1 MPRAKI
7 FVPTIG
13 KQNINAKI
21 FFYSFEVDFID
32 ILLKE
37 LYTLLMKILTM
48 LALQIPPS
56 EVLKYFVTFIDRM
69 KLSNSHSKCNS
80 LIKLCFRKRNKIS

>member
-48 LALQIPPS
+48 
-56 EVLKYFVTFIDRM
+56 
-69 KLSNSHSKCNS
+69 
-80 LIKLCFRKRNKIS
+80 